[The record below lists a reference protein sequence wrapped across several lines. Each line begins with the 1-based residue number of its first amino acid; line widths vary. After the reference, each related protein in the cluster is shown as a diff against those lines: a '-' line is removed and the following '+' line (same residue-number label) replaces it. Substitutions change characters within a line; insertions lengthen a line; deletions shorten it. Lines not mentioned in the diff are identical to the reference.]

1 MARVIEYTVCMV
13 MNEMTTHSNSR
24 SPDQSAIPAHEARIP
39 NALIEHARSGT
50 CLLFILISLMLT
62 SCAPRADAP
71 STVVVSDQ
79 RETTHLTPAVVEAIE
94 GEPIPPPLT
103 EATPAIII
111 EPSFPAPTPTSIP
124 PSVGVPLDELSI
136 LLPGPGS
143 MVNSPIQV
151 KGYGGPSL
159 NNRVQVR
166 LIGEDGR
173 ILSKGYTFLY
183 SYPGRPG
190 LFYIKMPFESQLV
203 AERAWL
209 EVRSFDDL
217 FGMLRH
223 LTTVEVTILST
234 GSDRVYPAIHGAE
247 KLTIFHPREEKVIAG
262 GTVLIQGAGWVD
274 QDVPLRIE
282 ILNRAGD
289 MLGSGQVELDA
300 PAVGQLGT
308 FSVEITYET
317 SYQQWARIG
326 VYELHDEIPDLVHYT
341 SVGVWLGP

>member
-1 MARVIEYTVCMV
+1 
-13 MNEMTTHSNSR
+13 MNEMTTRSNPR
-24 SPDQSAIPAHEARIP
+24 SPGQSAIPAYEAGIP
-39 NALIEHARSGT
+39 NTLAGYARSGMGPI
-50 CLLFILISLMLT
+50 FILISLMLT
-62 SCAPRADAP
+62 SCASRTDAP
-71 STVVVSDQ
+71 TAVVVPDQ
-79 RETTHLTPAVVEAIE
+79 AETTHTAAAAVDLLE
-94 GEPIPPPLT
+94 GESVPPPLT
-103 EATPAIII
+103 ESTPAIII

-124 PSVGVPLDELSI
+124 SSVGVPLDELSI

-173 ILSKGYTFLY
+173 LLSKGYTFLY

-190 LFYIKMPFESQLV
+190 LFYIKMPFESQFV
-203 AERAWL
+203 AERAWV

-247 KLTIFHPREEKVIAG
+247 KLTIFHPREERVIAG
-262 GTVLIQGAGWVD
+262 GSVLIEGAGWVD
-274 QDVPLRIE
+274 KDVPLRIE
-282 ILNRAGD
+282 IINRAGD
-289 MLGSGQVELDA
+289 ILGSGQVELDA

-308 FSVEITYET
+308 FSVEIAYET
-317 SYQQWARIG
+317 AYQQWARIG
-326 VYELHDEIPDLVHYT
+326 VYELHDELPGLVHYT

>member
-1 MARVIEYTVCMV
+1 
-13 MNEMTTHSNSR
+13 MNEMTKRSNSH
-24 SPDQSAIPAHEARIP
+24 STDQSAIFARETSIP
-39 NALIEHARSGT
+39 STLAGYTWPGKRLI
-50 CLLFILISLMLT
+50 LILISLLLA
-62 SCAPRADAP
+62 SCASIIDPP
-71 STVVVSDQ
+71 MTVISPDQ
-79 RETTHLTPAVVEAIE
+79 PDTTHLAPASVDPID
-94 GEPIPPPLT
+94 GESVPPPLT

-124 PSVGVPLDELSI
+124 PSVSVPQEELSI
-136 LLPGPGS
+136 LSPGPGS

-159 NNRVQVR
+159 NNRVQVQ

-173 ILSKGYTFLY
+173 LLSKGYSFLY
-183 SYPGRPG
+183 SYPGTPG
-190 LFYIKMPFESQLV
+190 LFYIKMPFESQFV

-217 FGMLRH
+217 FGILQH

-234 GSDRVYPAIHGAE
+234 GSDRIYPAIHGAE
-247 KLTIFHPREEKVIAG
+247 KLTIFQPREEKVISG
-262 GTVLIQGAGWVD
+262 GSVLIQGAGWVD
-274 QDVPLRIE
+274 QDVPLQIE
-282 ILNRAGD
+282 IINLAGD
-289 MLGSGQVELDA
+289 VLGSGQVELDA

-308 FSVEITYET
+308 FSVEIAYQT

-326 VYELHDEIPDLVHYT
+326 VFELHDEVPGLVHYT